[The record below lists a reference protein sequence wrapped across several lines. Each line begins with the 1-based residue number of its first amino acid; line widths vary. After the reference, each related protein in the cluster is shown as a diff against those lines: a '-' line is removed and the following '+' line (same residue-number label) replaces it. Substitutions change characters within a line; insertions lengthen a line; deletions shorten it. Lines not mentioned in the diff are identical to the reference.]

1 MSLLEFWAYREEYI
15 MRDTALLRLAEA
27 AMAKSYSPYS
37 NFRVGAALE
46 TKNGTVYTGTNIEN
60 ISFGATIC
68 AERTAVFKA
77 VSEGE
82 TEFVKIAIVSDSVD
96 YVFPCGICRQV
107 LAEFNDGSMK
117 VICSNNK
124 GDYKSFLL
132 DELIPFTFDI

>member
-1 MSLLEFWAYREEYI
+1 